1 MRTRSQSRTATEN
14 EDLDMDLLL
23 AATSEADP
31 VVQRL
36 KRRFRSCITFR
47 PKAGLNAWRNQMLA
61 VMQPSGCSAASPGSA
76 PPSPRPPSPPA
87 LSVSPTFVPE
97 QGLPDLD
104 EGLANECE
112 GLSGP
117 LTCDE
122 QCAGC
127 LSLQAENARL
137 QQAEEDARAR
147 IGMLEAEVQHLR
159 SQPLEGGS
167 AAEAD
172 ICAATQVEDSAL
184 VSESL
189 IAHAPQPPPT
199 ARAQNRQV
207 VVRGLLCSGIV
218 TKAVLQTAFNRFCCD
233 RLQIRAA
240 LGLRVMHVLTS
251 RPGTAAG
258 VLMLNLQV
266 DYEALFEA
274 KRQHL
279 TEACSVS
286 IEPHWTRAERQARGD
301 ARRARRAGTPQQRA
315 GAAEGRLNSASS
327 FAARSTLRHDAPE
340 FVPATVP
347 SSSQAEPHLCPNAQ
361 PAHML
366 HQE

>member
-1 MRTRSQSRTATEN
+1 MRTRSQSHTASEN
-14 EDLDMDLLL
+14 EDLDIDLLL

-36 KRRFRSCITFR
+36 KRRLRSCITFR

-61 VMQPSGCSAASPGSA
+61 VLQPSGGIARSSGSA

-97 QGLPDLD
+97 QGFPDLD
-104 EGLANECE
+104 EGLTIECE

-127 LSLQAENARL
+127 LSLQSENASLR
-137 QQAEEDARAR
+137 QAEEDALAR

-159 SQPLEGGS
+159 SQPLDGGS

-172 ICAATQVEDSAL
+172 TCAPTDVEDSAL
-184 VSESL
+184 VTESL
-189 IAHAPQPPPT
+189 ITHAPLPPQT
-199 ARAQNRQV
+199 ARAQDRQV
-207 VVRGLLCSGIV
+207 FVRGLPCSGIA
-218 TKAVLQTAFNRFCCD
+218 TKAVFQSAFNRFCCD
-233 RLQIRAA
+233 RLHIRGG
-240 LGLRVMHVLTS
+240 LSLRVMNVLTS

-258 VLMLNLQV
+258 VLMLDSQG
-266 DYEALFEA
+266 DYEALLAATRE
-274 KRQHL
+274 HL
-279 TEACSVS
+279 TDACSVS
-286 IEPHWTRAERQARGD
+286 IEPNRTRAEREARSD

-315 GAAEGRLNSASS
+315 GAAGGRLNSALHLPTQ
-327 FAARSTLRHDAPE
+327 STLRHDAPE
-340 FVPATVP
+340 FVPASM
-347 SSSQAEPHLCPNAQ
+347 SSSAQPEPPLCPNAQ
-361 PAHML
+361 LAHAL